1 MIYVTHDQEEA
12 FSMSDRIMVMEGGKI
27 LQLDTPKEVYHHP
40 ANDFVH
46 SFVTVHLEEKIRS
59 IQESAGV

>member
-1 MIYVTHDQEEA
+1 
-12 FSMSDRIMVMEGGKI
+12 MVMEGGKI